1 MITLLGMYAD
11 RDATSV
17 NQDLLEQVYQQFR
30 TENWEFNCYSQ
41 DLMVVTEQNVNAQ
54 KLINSAPCQAQVFGN
69 WQPIDYT
76 RRIAKTLRNHYQ
88 SVVPHKIVEL
98 MGQQFVAIEADKHTE
113 ILASYMTNFKRLST
127 VIGQIAASPDSPD
140 NDWNIVYTATPE
152 FELQH
157 DPWRYFK
164 ILKDNEV
171 DRRDRKKTKTSGSHY
186 MARPINSSNIV
197 FCKSKST
204 ICDFAIGQYHAM
216 YQLSRPTVMEDMLR
230 YQLNITLTTLDQ
242 FPYKHVIEPLCD
254 HMQLQV
260 VTFDEFEDFE
270 AEYWNNRGTEVNKR
284 EFAN

>member
-11 RDATSV
+11 SKSTPVDKTLV
-17 NQDLLEQVYQQFR
+17 HNVYNQFR
-30 TENWEFNCYSQ
+30 TDNWEFNCYSQ
-41 DLMVVTEQNVNAQ
+41 DLVIVTEQPVDGQ
-54 KLINSAPCQAQVFGN
+54 HVFDSAPCQTQVFAN

-98 MGQQFVAIEADKHTE
+98 MGQEFVPIEADKHVE
-113 ILASYMTNFKRLST
+113 ILTSYMPNYTRLSS
-127 VIGQIAASPDSPD
+127 VMGQIAASPDSPD
-140 NDWNIVYTATPE
+140 IDSNIVYTAAPE
-152 FELQH
+152 FELHH

-171 DRRDRKKTKTSGSHY
+171 DRRKQNKKTSGSHQ

-216 YQLSRPTVMEDMLR
+216 YQLSRPTVMEDLLR
-230 YQLNITLTTLDQ
+230 YQLSINLTTLNQ

-254 HMQLQV
+254 HMRLQV
-260 VTFDEFEDFE
+260 VTFDEFDEFE
-270 AEYWNNRGTEVNKR
+270 ADYWNDRGTEVNKR